1 MPQTA
6 FISDIEIDQYKIEI
20 VPRGEQH
27 PGKHE
32 EEEAEDQH
40 DHGHYDHQE
49 EDQDEYE
56 NFDLFR
62 LPVTGTDISGTGE
75 MIETGGIE
83 IRTTLMN

>member
-6 FISDIEIDQYKIEI
+6 FISDIEIDQYKVEI

-27 PGKHE
+27 PSKHE
-32 EEEAEDQH
+32 DEAEAEDQH

-49 EDQDEYE
+49 TDQDEFE

-62 LPVTGTDISGTGE
+62 LPVTVRAWDNV
-75 MIETGGIE
+75 
-83 IRTTLMN
+83 TL

>member
-27 PGKHE
+27 PSKHDD
-32 EEEAEDQH
+32 EDGEDRH
-40 DHGHYDHQE
+40 VGHYDHQE
-49 EDQDEYE
+49 DNQDE

-62 LPVTGTDISGTGE
+62 LAVTVRAWDNV
-75 MIETGGIE
+75 
-83 IRTTLMN
+83 TL